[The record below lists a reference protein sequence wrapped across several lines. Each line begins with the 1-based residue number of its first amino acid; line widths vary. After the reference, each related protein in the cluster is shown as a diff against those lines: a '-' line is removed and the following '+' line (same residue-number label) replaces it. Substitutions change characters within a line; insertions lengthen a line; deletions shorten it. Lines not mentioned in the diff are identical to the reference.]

1 MNNQLTTSPLKI
13 GLDVMPSYSLG
24 RTRFGQYQTC
34 MTVGRL
40 HLVSLHFQP
49 ELDVLLEIST

>member
-1 MNNQLTTSPLKI
+1 
-13 GLDVMPSYSLG
+13 
-24 RTRFGQYQTC
+24 

-49 ELDVLLEIST
+49 ELDVLLRMSARCGFIQTTDKHIKVETAVEGVYGIGQN